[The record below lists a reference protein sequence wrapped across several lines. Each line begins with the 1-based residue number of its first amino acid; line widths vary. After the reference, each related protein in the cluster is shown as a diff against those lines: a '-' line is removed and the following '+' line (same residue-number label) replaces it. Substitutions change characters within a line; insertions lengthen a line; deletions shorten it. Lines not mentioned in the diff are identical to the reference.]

1 MLRRIVVA
9 LGVLALLGFAP
20 GVRAQES
27 LLQLVQDSPGLRD
40 IALSV
45 HSRQA
50 LSMDAAFRDL
60 NIVVQVKKGVAE
72 LRGQVPTEALSAKA
86 VKLVEEVQGIL
97 GVRNYLEIRAV
108 RREPGVLQLEPEP
121 PSSARA
127 ASPNYQS
134 YPEIPLSITPVP
146 TETPKLPAPTR
157 PPIATTPPAPA
168 PPAVVLLTPVF
179 TEEPPPQAQPPAPI
193 PQVLVQR
200 TRPLP
205 TPASEGSLV
214 TLLAEP
220 AFKDIKVEQRG
231 GAVYVHGKAGQG
243 GTTMALARRLRDV
256 PGVVEI
262 ILVPEGR

>member
-9 LGVLALLGFAP
+9 FGVLALLGFAP

-27 LLQLVQDSPGLRD
+27 LLLLVQDTPGLRD
-40 IALSV
+40 LALAV

-50 LSMDAAFRDL
+50 LSGDAAFRDL
-60 NIVVQVKKGVAE
+60 NIFVQVKKGVAE
-72 LRGQVPTEALSAKA
+72 LRGQVPTEALSTKA
-86 VKLVEEVQGIL
+86 AKLVEEVQGIL
-97 GVRNYLEIRAV
+97 GVRNYLEIRAL
-108 RREPGVLQLEPEP
+108 RRDPGILQIDPEP

-127 ASPNYQS
+127 ASPNLQRF
-134 YPEIPLSITPVP
+134 PEIPLSIDP
-146 TETPKLPAPTR
+146 PKLPEPTR
-157 PPIATTPPAPA
+157 PPIATTKPTP

-179 TEEPPPQAQPPAPI
+179 TEEPKPTPPPAPI

-205 TPASEGSLV
+205 VPRQDVALV
-214 TLLAEP
+214 ALLKEP
-220 AFKDIKVEQRG
+220 GFADIKVEQRG
-231 GAVYVHGKAGQG
+231 SVVYLHPKAGQG

-256 PGVVEI
+256 PGIEDI